1 MTHLIP
7 FALFVSAALAIWVAM
22 LVQRRPHARAAG
34 PFLWLV
40 AAMAWWCVAGAG
52 HALAA
57 STAVK
62 VIWAKVQYVGIASVG
77 PLWLLFSTSYSGTHW
92 FGRRRTLVALWTI
105 PVLTVLAA
113 ATNEWHRALWPSV
126 SVNDAGIAIYAHGWW
141 FWVDA
146 AFNYL
151 AVLTGTVLVARSLR
165 RSPPPFRAQF
175 HVLMAAALLP
185 LSGNLVYVTGNSI
198 PGLDPTPLAFV
209 ASSLLF
215 TWALFRHHLFELVP
229 VAREV
234 VVDSLSDA
242 VIVLDTSRRVLD
254 MNAAARELAPV
265 VRDWMGQ
272 PVEEVLPFLQHHTI
286 ELDPQ
291 ASSTL
296 TVTEDGG
303 EVYYDVRVR
312 PVHTR
317 TRELKAWVMLL
328 RDITEQRRA
337 AAEHEALAAR
347 VQEQQ
352 QRESLSV
359 LAGGLAHDFNNL
371 LAGIVGNAD
380 LLSLK
385 LAPSSEM
392 GTNVGAIL
400 LGAQRA
406 ADLVDKMLA
415 YAGERHGSM
424 SRLDLDDLVRDLL
437 DLLRASAARHCTLHY
452 EGTPAFID
460 ADATQIRQVVMNLI
474 INAAEAVE
482 EGVGLVRIRIG
493 IERLSARQL
502 CEMDAAPD
510 AASGTF
516 AYFEVRDNGHGMDKE
531 TMQRIFQPFFT
542 TKHSGH
548 GLGLAAV
555 QGIVRGHRGALRV
568 DSTPGFGA
576 RFCAWFPLA
585 DSAEATWLKE
595 HAPGLAQE
603 DQSVGA
609 AVEAAGR
616 VRP

>member
-1 MTHLIP
+1 
-7 FALFVSAALAIWVAM
+7 
-22 LVQRRPHARAAG
+22 
-34 PFLWLV
+34 
-40 AAMAWWCVAGAG
+40 
-52 HALAA
+52 
-57 STAVK
+57 
-62 VIWAKVQYVGIASVG
+62 
-77 PLWLLFSTSYSGTHW
+77 
-92 FGRRRTLVALWTI
+92 
-105 PVLTVLAA
+105 VL
-113 ATNEWHRALWPSV
+113 S
-126 SVNDAGIAIYAHGWW
+126 
-141 FWVDA
+141 
-146 AFNYL
+146 
-151 AVLTGTVLVARSLR
+151 GTVLVARALR

-185 LSGNLVYVTGNSI
+185 LTGNLVYVTGNSI

-209 ASSLLF
+209 SSSLLF

-229 VAREV
+229 VAREI

-265 VRDWMGQ
+265 VRDWAGQ
-272 PVEEVLPFLQHHTI
+272 PVEHVLPFLRAHAI

-291 ASSTL
+291 TSSTL
-296 TVTEDGG
+296 TVSDEDGA
-303 EVYYDVRVR
+303 VHYDVRLM

-392 GTNVGAIL
+392 GNNVGAIL

-424 SRLDLDDLVRDLL
+424 SRLDLDDVVRDLL
-437 DLLRASAARHCTLHY
+437 ELLRASAARHCTLHY

-460 ADATQIRQVVMNLI
+460 ADATQIRQVAMNLI

-482 EGVGLVRIRIG
+482 EGVGLVRVRIG
-493 IERLSARQL
+493 IERLSSRQL
-502 CEMDAAPD
+502 HEMDAAPD
-510 AASGTF
+510 ATPGTF

-548 GLGLAAV
+548 GLGLPAV

-585 DSAEATWLKE
+585 DTAEASWLQS
-595 HAPGLAQE
+595 HAPGLAPE
-603 DQSVGA
+603 DALESETL
-609 AVEAAGR
+609 VEAAR
-616 VRP
+616 RTQS

>member
-1 MTHLIP
+1 
-7 FALFVSAALAIWVAM
+7 VSAALAVWVAM

-40 AAMAWWCVAGAG
+40 AAIAWWCVSGAF
-52 HALAA
+52 HALAGA
-57 STAVK
+57 AAAK
-62 VIWAKVQYVGIASVG
+62 VLWAKIQYVGIASVG
-77 PLWLLFSTSYSGTHW
+77 PLWLLFSTSYADRPW
-92 FGRRRTLVALWTI
+92 FKDRRRLVALWTI
-105 PVLTVLAA
+105 PLLTVLMA
-113 ATNEWHRALWPSV
+113 ATNEWHRAVWPSV
-126 SVNDAGIAIYAHGWW
+126 SLDAGGIATYAHGWW
-141 FWVDA
+141 FWVGA
-146 AFNYL
+146 SFNYV
-151 AVLTGTVLVARSLR
+151 AVFTGTVLVARALR

-185 LSGNLVYVTGNSI
+185 LTGNLVYVTGNSI

-209 ASSLLF
+209 SSSLLF

-229 VAREV
+229 VARDM

-265 VRDWMGQ
+265 VRDWAGQ
-272 PVEEVLPFLQHHTI
+272 PVEQVLPFLRPHAA
-286 ELDPQ
+286 ELG
-291 ASSTL
+291 ALAASTL
-296 TVTEDGG
+296 TVSDE
-303 EVYYDVRVR
+303 ERSLHYDVRLM
-312 PVHTR
+312 PVSTQA
-317 TRELKAWVMLL
+317 RELKAWVMLL

-337 AAEHEALAAR
+337 AAERDALAAR

-371 LAGIVGNAD
+371 LAGIVGNVD

-392 GTNVGAIL
+392 GNNVGAIL

-460 ADATQIRQVVMNLI
+460 ADVTQIRQLAMNLI

-502 CEMDAAPD
+502 AEMDAAPD
-510 AASGTF
+510 AVPGTF

-555 QGIVRGHRGALRV
+555 QGIVRGHRGGLRV

-576 RFCAWFPLA
+576 RFCAWLPLA
-585 DSAEATWLKE
+585 DSSEASWLRT
-595 HAPGLAQE
+595 HAPGLTQE
-603 DQSVGA
+603 EGRA
-609 AVEAAGR
+609 AVSPVEAARR
-616 VRP
+616 VRS